1 MTSNKVNQLQMLRQS
16 LESVVM
22 QKQQIESN
30 LIEIDSAISQ
40 LTSSNKSFKII
51 GKIMIE
57 SSNDVLKKELVE
69 KKEVI
74 QIRLKNFASQEEKI
88 KTDMEE
94 LQKEVVA
101 QLKNDSSK

>member
-22 QKQQIESN
+22 QKQQIESS

-40 LTSSNKSFKII
+40 LSSSNKSFKII

-57 SSNDVLKKELVE
+57 SSNDDLKKELEE

-74 QIRLKNFASQEEKI
+74 QIRLKNFTSQEEKI
-88 KTDMEE
+88 KKDMEE

>member
-22 QKQQIESN
+22 QKQQIESS

-40 LTSSNKSFKII
+40 LSSSNKSFKII